1 MKIITIIFIVDL
13 IINFLYLLI
22 NKPDLRF
29 KVKIETNSIFQFI
42 AKMIYAFMFSIFFTT
57 FILTCVWIYGLLK
70 YIFNN
75 F

>member
-42 AKMIYAFMFSIFFTT
+42 AKMIYAFMFSIVFTA